1 MAQEH
6 LFDTD
11 DILNMMVQNAKSNQK
26 YRNAALI
33 IGAFSWG
40 LTEAELSRV
49 IVCYS

>member
-11 DILNMMVQNAKSNQK
+11 DILNMMVQNANQK